1 MDHPD
6 SIYINAL
13 ITNNEPLLKELYQKC
28 FGKIRNFVTQ
38 HNGTEEDAW
47 DILQEAMTSIFLK
60 IKQQPFNL
68 TCPFDAFIYIV
79 CRNLWIKQLRNKH
92 LPGVTVDP
100 DMVSSI
106 KADDDLIIAEECAR
120 QQERRKLF
128 LEKLNELGDGCR
140 ELLQQNWRGAQLN
153 EVAAKLKITYGYAR
167 KRKTECMA
175 KLILMIKQ
183 SPLYEQL
190 EW

>member
-1 MDHPD
+1 
-6 SIYINAL
+6 
-13 ITNNEPLLKELYQKC
+13 
-28 FGKIRNFVTQ
+28 
-38 HNGTEEDAW
+38 
-47 DILQEAMTSIFLK
+47 
-60 IKQQPFNL
+60 
-68 TCPFDAFIYIV
+68 
-79 CRNLWIKQLRNKH
+79 
-92 LPGVTVDP
+92 
-100 DMVSSI
+100 MVSSI

-153 EVAAKLKITYGYAR
+153 EVAAKLKISYGYAR

-190 EW
+190 KW

>member
-6 SIYINAL
+6 SIYVNAL

-28 FGKIRNFVTQ
+28 FGKIRHFITDN
-38 HNGTEEDAW
+38 NGTEDDAW
-47 DILQEAMTSIFLK
+47 DILQEAMTSVFIK
-60 IKQQPFNL
+60 VKQQSFTL

-79 CRNLWIKQLRNKH
+79 CRNLWIKHLRNNRR
-92 LPGVTVDP
+92 PGVTLDP
-100 DMVSSI
+100 EMVSVL
-106 KADDDLIIAEECAR
+106 KADDDIALAEDCIR
-120 QQERRKLF
+120 QQGRRELF
-128 LEKLNELGDGCR
+128 FEKLNQLGEGCR

-153 EVAAKLKITYGYAR
+153 EVAVKLKISYAYAR

-175 KLILMIKQ
+175 KLISLIKQ

-190 EW
+190 KW